1 MFSHINNIIYIFVYN
16 GTNSNSWNA
25 IAYKN
30 LKSWKACYVHVWAKG
45 FMAWTWIF
53 YQRECKPWMSQISIL
68 SMKVLKLNLV
78 LSTTSIKDRRQDLD
92 NPPNELSNLL
102 VSTMNVVNSSFSSIF
117 RARNNELWFHG
128 LFAQI
133 LKIKN

>member
-1 MFSHINNIIYIFVYN
+1 
-16 GTNSNSWNA
+16 
-25 IAYKN
+25 
-30 LKSWKACYVHVWAKG
+30 
-45 FMAWTWIF
+45 
-53 YQRECKPWMSQISIL
+53 MSQISIL

-117 RARNNELWFHG
+117 RARNNEL
-128 LFAQI
+128 
-133 LKIKN
+133 